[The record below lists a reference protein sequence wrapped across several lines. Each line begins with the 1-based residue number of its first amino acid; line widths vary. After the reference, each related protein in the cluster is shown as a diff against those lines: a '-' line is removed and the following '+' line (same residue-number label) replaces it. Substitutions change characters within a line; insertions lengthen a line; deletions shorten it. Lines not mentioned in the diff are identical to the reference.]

1 MKRRRLVQRA
11 VFVPVLAVVLAVFTV
26 GQASAQP
33 VTDGSVDFSGDPGD
47 WITGGGSYK
56 YSKAAGDDLTVQT
69 NANRTFLSVGVNGAN
84 GDWWTIS
91 LAAPKD
97 DVLSAK
103 TYENAHRYPFQGAGP
118 GLSLSGNGR
127 GCNELTGSFTIREI
141 SWGPQGYLHK
151 LDASFEQHCE
161 GGSAAARGNIFINN
175 QPPPPELKLE
185 TTIAAEGKAN
195 TVNGKALVNGT
206 ISCTTNAA
214 VQMTGT
220 VTQVKNNVII
230 RGNFSASV
238 ECKAGAPVA
247 WNAAA
252 DPTGT
257 TPFQRGKAEVF
268 TRSTAQ
274 DPNYPGQAISEKTA
288 IVELKRYT
296 PAA

>member
-1 MKRRRLVQRA
+1 
-11 VFVPVLAVVLAVFTV
+11 
-26 GQASAQP
+26 
-33 VTDGSVDFSGDPGD
+33 
-47 WITGGGSYK
+47 
-56 YSKAAGDDLTVQT
+56 
-69 NANRTFLSVGVNGAN
+69 
-84 GDWWTIS
+84 
-91 LAAPKD
+91 
-97 DVLSAK
+97 
-103 TYENAHRYPFQGAGP
+103 
-118 GLSLSGNGR
+118 
-127 GCNELTGSFTIREI
+127 
-141 SWGPQGYLHK
+141 
-151 LDASFEQHCE
+151 
-161 GGSAAARGNIFINN
+161 
-175 QPPPPELKLE
+175 
-185 TTIAAEGKAN
+185 AN

-230 RGNFSASV
+230 RGNFSTSV

-257 TPFQRGKAEVF
+257 TPFQRGKAEVV